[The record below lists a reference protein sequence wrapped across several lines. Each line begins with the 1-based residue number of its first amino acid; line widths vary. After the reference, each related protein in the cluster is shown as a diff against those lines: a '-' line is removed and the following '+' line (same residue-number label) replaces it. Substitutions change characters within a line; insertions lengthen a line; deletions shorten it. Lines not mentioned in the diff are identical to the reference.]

1 MDRFAIPG
9 TARASLAVYNT
20 TEEIDRFVA
29 VLADIVAEG
38 GARDGAAAAVA
49 ATGRR
54 EPLYPPAVAASPQEA
69 AEELAEGFEFLDDW
83 TDRYRHL
90 IELGEKLPP
99 MPAEFKTEAHRVRGC
114 QSTVFLHSRKKPG
127 TADVV
132 EFLADSDADV
142 VRGLLGLLQ
151 RVYSGQ
157 HAGQVVAFDVE
168 GFLRRLGL
176 DNNLSMGRR
185 NGLAEMIKRV

>member
-69 AEELAEGFEFLDDW
+69 AEELAEVFEFLDDW

-99 MPAEFKTEAHRVRGC
+99 MPPEFKTEAHRVRGC
-114 QSTVFLHSRKKPG
+114 QSTVFLHARKKPG

-132 EFLADSDADV
+132 EFLADSDADIL
-142 VRGLLGLLQ
+142 RGELALLERIYGGQ
-151 RVYSGQ
+151 RAVD
-157 HAGQVVAFDVE
+157 VLAFDFDRFMRQV
-168 GFLRRLGL
+168 GL
-176 DNNLSMGRR
+176 DKNLTQGRR
-185 NGLAEMIKRV
+185 NGLAEMI